1 MVDGSGAP
9 VGAFV
14 TAALILVGAPLSAQ
28 TLQGTFVAEPE
39 GTPLGGAHLVLLDN
53 TGVEVAST
61 LTDGTG
67 HFTMEA
73 PAPGGYTVRGEH
85 VGYRTAEVSVESGR
99 TSPVALSTTFHPI
112 ETSNFSTKLD
122 DSCEVPLET
131 AQGVA
136 ALWEEV
142 AKAFRAVTHV
152 QDEGLLR
159 FEVAR
164 WYRQLDPRRLRTQD
178 ENRQV
183 AEGFH
188 PGSPMVTPSPDVL
201 SQGYIQ
207 GGEGQGYSFY
217 APDVRTLLSD
227 SFRTKHCFGFE
238 DSGPE
243 DGWLGLAFR
252 PRNREAM
259 DIEGTLWIDG
269 ATYEPR
275 RLDFRYSSLPWPLR
289 TDKVGGRLEF
299 QRVHDGAWIVSRW
312 WIRMPRVNVRTTRIT
327 QWDPPKPRYTLA
339 AVVEEG
345 GEVVRVSG
353 PDHAIIEIR

>member
-1 MVDGSGAP
+1 MMVDGSGAP
-9 VGAFV
+9 LRAFV
-14 TAALILVGAPLSAQ
+14 TAALVLAGAPLSAQ
-28 TLQGTFVAEPE
+28 TLEGTLVSEPD
-39 GTPLGGAHLVLLDN
+39 GTPLGGAHLVLLDD
-53 TGVEVAST
+53 TGAEVAST

-85 VGYRTAEVSVESGR
+85 VGYRTAEVSVE
-99 TSPVALSTTFHPI
+99 